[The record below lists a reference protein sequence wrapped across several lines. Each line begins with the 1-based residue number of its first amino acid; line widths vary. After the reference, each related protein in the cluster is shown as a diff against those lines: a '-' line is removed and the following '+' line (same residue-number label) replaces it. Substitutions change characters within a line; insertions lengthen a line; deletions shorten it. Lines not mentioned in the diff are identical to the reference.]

1 MDIAAVYGKF
11 RGSKAFLVGLCSF
24 IVIWMTLH
32 FLVPVFDPEMG
43 FINLILSAESSI
55 SLAFFAYLSSIQDDK
70 IEAAIT
76 RIEGI
81 VRGTHEH
88 VEDIHEEVV
97 EDENEPS

>member
-1 MDIAAVYGKF
+1 MNIAAVYGKF

-32 FLVPVFDPEMG
+32 FIVPVFDPEMG
-43 FINLILSAESSI
+43 FINLILSVESSV
-55 SLAFFAYLSSIQDDK
+55 SLAFFSYLSALQDEK
-70 IEAAIT
+70 MEQAVNEIKE
-76 RIEGI
+76 I

-97 EDENEPS
+97 EDDNAS